1 MRYFKPFSEEMPR
14 FDGCTIFRGVPTMTE
29 EVWREVKELEKER
42 RRRAAHLPQRA
53 RVNGPLAG
61 AGLA

>member
-1 MRYFKPFSEEMPR
+1 MTAEDLHHMLVLSRLLSLSKGVDTMSE
-14 FDGCTIFRGVPTMTE
+14 GV
-29 EVWREVKELEKER
+29 WQEVKELEKEKR
-42 RRRAAHLPQRA
+42 ARAAHLPQRA